1 MGGSSLSR
9 LVRGLARRDGNVS
22 ALVALML
29 VPLVGVFGMATE
41 SSSWFLIQRAA
52 QNAADA
58 AALAA
63 ASNNC
68 ASTDACHTTQL
79 SATFADEA
87 QAVASNYGFD
97 PTVAANRTTVVA
109 QNNVACPSPL
119 ATSDCYRV
127 TITKLTPIYLLGIVG
142 YTGDLGHPGFQNV
155 VASAIASRPKPTDY
169 CLVGLN
175 KTGTSSTAAIAIKG
189 APNADLGGC
198 SVYSNGSSDCDGQGA
213 NIGTSTT
220 VDNVAANKACGT
232 TPIKNASVLADPFS
246 SLASNIPASALTGC
260 SGAFPGRTL
269 TANLSA
275 NTAASPYV
283 SCGDLTV
290 PAAGLTLT
298 TAAPGSVI
306 IIENG
311 NLVLKGNLTA
321 PVGSGLTIIFSGT
334 AGGSAGFVT
343 NNGGLDYG
351 APASGTWSGMAMYQ
365 APALTTSTSPTYSG
379 NKPTF
384 NITGVL
390 YLPYSTL
397 TISGAINHQTGGN
410 ACIGVVADKAII
422 KGTGSFFANPTGQC
436 YQAGVTLP
444 GVPNTV
450 SVRQALVQ

>member
-1 MGGSSLSR
+1 MGGSRISR
-9 LVRGLARRDGNVS
+9 LVRRLAGREGNVS

-29 VPLVGVFGMATE
+29 IPLVGVFGMATE

-68 ASTDACHTTQL
+68 AAADACHTTQL

-87 QAVASNYGFD
+87 QAVAANYGFD

-109 QNNVACPSPL
+109 LNNVACPSPL
-119 ATSDCYRV
+119 TTSDCYKV
-127 TITKLTPIYLLGIVG
+127 TITKLAPIYLLGIVG
-142 YTGDLGHPGFQNV
+142 YTGDAAHPGFQNI
-155 VASAIASRPKPTDY
+155 VASAIASKPTPTDY
-169 CLVGLN
+169 CMVGLN
-175 KTGTSSTAAIAIKG
+175 KTGTSTTAAVTIKG
-189 APNADLGGC
+189 APNANLGGC

-232 TPIKNASVLADPFS
+232 NPIKNAPVLADPFS

-260 SGAFPGRTL
+260 GGAFAGRTL
-269 TANLSA
+269 TANLSS
-275 NTAASPYV
+275 NTAATPYV

-298 TAAPGSVI
+298 TASPGSVI
-306 IIENG
+306 IIEKG
-311 NLVLKGNLTA
+311 NLILKGNLTA
-321 PVGSGLTIIFSGT
+321 AVGSGLTIIFSGPT
-334 AGGSAGFVT
+334 GTPAGFVT
-343 NNGGLDYG
+343 NNGVLDFG

-365 APALTTSTSPTYSG
+365 DPALTTPTTQTYSG

-390 YLPYSTL
+390 YLPYDKL

-410 ACIGVVADKAII
+410 ACIGVVADTITI
-422 KGTGSFFANPTGQC
+422 KGTGSFFANPTSQC
-436 YQAGVTLP
+436 YQSGVSLP
-444 GVPNTV
+444 GVPNSV
-450 SVRQALVQ
+450 SARQALVQ